1 MIAVAFLRG
10 NAWIEI
16 HLPATLPYPYPVA
29 FLRGNAWIE
38 ILLLTLRLSIIQV
51 AFLRGSAWIEIS
63 CLCAPRTS
71 CRVAFLRGNAW
82 LTLIEKLFYPPRHP
96 LTIPSHQK
104 RTANS
109 RIPQLAVLLFPL
121 IISTNSIHSHQSD
134 KTTAATPIP
143 TNITPPNF
151 VLNRYNSDGSSA

>member
-1 MIAVAFLRG
+1 MKFLCSFVT
-10 NAWIEI
+10 ASVK
-16 HLPATLPYPYPVA
+16 P
-29 FLRGNAWIE
+29 
-38 ILLLTLRLSIIQV
+38 V
-51 AFLRGSAWIEIS
+51 AFLRGSAWIEIRVS
-63 CLCAPRTS
+63 LYPVCGKPSRILARECVDCKVFGFFSHTLVTLSSQLSYFPTDCANPQ
-71 CRVAFLRGNAW
+71 
-82 LTLIEKLFYPPRHP
+82 IEIKIFILPLLRHP

-121 IISTNSIHSHQSD
+121 IISINSIHSHQSD